1 MLNMDMSILILT
13 NLSIN
18 QVSMSSKSFILK
30 QA

>member
-18 QVSMSSKSFILK
+18 QVRMSSKSFILK